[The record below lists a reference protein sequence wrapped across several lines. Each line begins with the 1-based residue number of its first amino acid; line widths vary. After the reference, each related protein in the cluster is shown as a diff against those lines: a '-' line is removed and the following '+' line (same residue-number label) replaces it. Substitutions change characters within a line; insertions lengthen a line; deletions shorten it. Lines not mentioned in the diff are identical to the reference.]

1 MVPLPPE
8 HPAVTAPRIPENRAE
23 NRVVNRVVNRRF
35 GFRLSTL
42 PSSTACIVVAGLAGW
57 SARTGMTDTN
67 TMDTDM
73 MKLF

>member
-1 MVPLPPE
+1 
-8 HPAVTAPRIPENRAE
+8 
-23 NRVVNRVVNRRF
+23 VVNRRF

-57 SARTGMTDTN
+57 SARPGMTDTN